1 MKIKYLILYIVFLSF
16 QSTIAQQKVSGV
28 IVDINDSILPGASVI
43 IKGTSIG
50 TQSDFDGKF
59 VLNAKIGDL
68 LLIQY
73 LGYKDQ
79 EYQID
84 KLSDIK
90 IILEEE
96 LDQLNEIVVVGYG
109 TKKKSVLTSSVITV
123 KGEEISKEP
132 LLNATQALQ
141 GKASGVQ
148 IIASDAPGQASRVI
162 IRGLGSVLG
171 NDNPLYVVDGILT
184 DNINNINTS
193 DINSLNVLKDA
204 AALAIYGNRASNGV
218 IIITT
223 KQGKTGKM
231 DVKFDYF
238 TGFRSIL
245 SNVKM
250 ANANEFITYSNEA
263 IRRDLQSDDDPS
275 NDTDTRDFILSGQLS
290 DTNWLNQIT
299 QLGRISN
306 YNLSLSGG
314 SEKLKGFFSV
324 GYNEEEG
331 ILIGNK
337 FDRLTL
343 RSNVIYD
350 INDKLKFTNSVNVQI
365 ANSIPKTYSAF
376 TSAYKQAPI
385 VPVFDENGDY
395 GSSIGINNVSNPIK
409 DLDFQDEIQ
418 RYFKIQG
425 SLKVDYKIVESLTFT
440 SAFSIETEYA
450 RFFNFED
457 RLGSFLA
464 ENPSNS
470 EVLYFNGNAER
481 ESTFLSVTNT
491 NFYHWFLD
499 NYITYNKEIGNH
511 SFNVTLGTSAEED
524 RSESLFGSAINV
536 PTDINLRYS
545 LNNGDDD
552 ETRNSSGGV
561 SSFTRLR
568 SYFGRASYEYKNKY
582 LFSTS
587 FRRDGS
593 SQFQDGYKFGN
604 FYAISAGWVL
614 TEENFMKKSFFN
626 KLKLRVGYGELG
638 NQNVPLQVITLSTGA
653 GGFYPFG
660 ADQSLNQGTTISSTL
675 ADNLTWEITR
685 ELNFGLEFTTL
696 NYRLKGEVDFYI
708 KNNTNAIL
716 QVQLPDIFGI
726 DPYLDHI
733 GEIRNS
739 GVETSLTW
747 ADGIGDDFKYST
759 RLNFAYNNNELSKIT
774 NPFFN
779 ESTGGDIGNGQY
791 TKRVRVGQPIGSFY
805 LYDVIGIDD
814 TGEFVYDDVNGNGI
828 TDEGDRKFMGSF
840 IPKYNIGFNLE
851 TQYKDFDFAVDTY
864 VSLGAKVYNGKKAQR
879 FGNENI
885 EASIFNNRWTS
896 GRASNT
902 TPRAFNEVPLSSNYY
917 LESAD
922 FLRINNITLGYT
934 LPKKAA
940 PFFSKLRVYA
950 TAKNPFIFKKFS
962 GFTPELPG
970 DALGSAG
977 IELNAYPT
985 LRSFFI
991 GINTSF

>member
-1 MKIKYLILYIVFLSF
+1 MFFSF
-16 QSTIAQQKVSGV
+16 QSVIAQQKVEGV
-28 IVDINDSILPGASVI
+28 IVDVNNTVLPGASI
-43 IKGTSIG
+43 MIKGSTNG
-50 TQSDFDGKF
+50 TQSDFDGNFAIK
-59 VLNAKIGDL
+59 AKIGDIL
-68 LLIQY
+68 VIQY
-73 LGYKDQ
+73 LGFKTKEYIINKVKD
-79 EYQID
+79 IR
-84 KLSDIK
+84 

-96 LDQLNEIVVVGYG
+96 FGQLNEVVVVGYG
-109 TKKKSVLTSSVITV
+109 TKKKSVLTSSVITI
-123 KGEEISKEP
+123 KGEELSKEP

-171 NDNPLYVVDGILT
+171 SDNPLYVVDGILT

-218 IIITT
+218 VIITT
-223 KQGKTGKM
+223 KQGKAGKM
-231 DVKFDYF
+231 EVKFDHF

-245 SNVKM
+245 SNVEM

-263 IRRDLQSDDDPS
+263 IRRDLQRDDDPS
-275 NDTDTRDFILSGQLS
+275 NDFDTRDFILSGQS
-290 DTNWLNQIT
+290 YDTNWLNQIT

-314 SEKLKGFFSV
+314 SEKLKGFFSA

-350 INDKLKFTNSVNVQI
+350 VNDKLKFTNSVNVQI
-365 ANSIPKTYSAF
+365 ANSIPKTYGAF

-385 VPVFDENGDY
+385 VAVFNENGDY
-395 GSSIGINNVSNPIK
+395 GSSVGINNVSNPIK

-425 SLKVDYKIVESLTFT
+425 SLKVDYKILESLTFT
-440 SAFSIETEYA
+440 SAFSIEAEYA
-450 RFFNFED
+450 KFFNFED

-470 EVLYFNGNAER
+470 EVLYYNGNSDR

-499 NYITYNKEIGNH
+499 NYITYNKEIGDH

-524 RSESLFGSAINV
+524 RSESLYGSAINV
-536 PTDINLRYS
+536 PADINLRYS

-552 ETRNSSGGV
+552 ETRNSSGSV
-561 SSFTRLR
+561 SAFKRLR
-568 SYFGRASYEYKNKY
+568 SYFGRASYDYKGKY

-593 SQFQDGYKFGN
+593 SQFLDGFKFGN
-604 FYAISAGWVL
+604 FYAVSAGWVV
-614 TEENFMKKSFFN
+614 TGEDFMNDSFLN
-626 KLKLRVGYGELG
+626 RLKLRVGYGELG

-660 ADQSLNQGTTISSTL
+660 ADQSLNQGTTVSSTL
-675 ADNLTWEITR
+675 ADNLTWEITK

-696 NYRLKGEVDFYI
+696 DYRLKGEIDYYI
-708 KNNTNAIL
+708 RDNTNAIL

-726 DPYLDHI
+726 DAYLDHI

-739 GVETSLTW
+739 GIETSLSW
-747 ADGIGDDFKYST
+747 SDDIGNDFKYST
-759 RLNFAYNNNELSKIT
+759 RLNFAYNNNELTKIT

-791 TKRVRVGQPIGSFY
+791 TKKVRVGQPIGSFY

-814 TGEFVYDDVNGNGI
+814 TGEFVFDDVNGNGI

-840 IPKYNIGFNLE
+840 IPKYTIGFNIE

-864 VSLGAKVYNGKKAQR
+864 ASLGAKVYNGKKAQR

-896 GRASNT
+896 GRVSNT

-934 LPKKAA
+934 LPKKVA

-950 TAKNPFIFKKFS
+950 TAKNPIIFKKFS

-985 LRSFFI
+985 LKSFFI